1 MCFRKKKNIFI
12 EIMKIGGVSELKP
25 NKFALYFSRLALS
38 LPQKRAM
45 VFLRMMPSSETDEEL
60 LRLYRNSGKMDY
72 FTRLY
77 DRYIPLVYGLCLKYL
92 QSEDDAQDAVMQLFE
107 DLVTKVMQ
115 HEIQTF
121 RTWLYS
127 VSRNHCMQILR
138 EKGRVQQVDFQSEFM
153 ESEAFLN
160 LLDGDDDNSERIQA
174 LQHCMEK
181 LPEKQRIS
189 VIYFFNKELS
199 YADIVNTTGFPL
211 SKVKSYIQNGKRNLK
226 VCIEKTC
233 EI

>member
-1 MCFRKKKNIFI
+1 M
-12 EIMKIGGVSELKP
+12 G
-25 NKFALYFSRLALS
+25 
-38 LPQKRAM
+38 
-45 VFLRMMPSSETDEEL
+45 FLRMMPSFETDEEL

-92 QSEDDAQDAVMQLFE
+92 QDEDDAQDAVMQLFE
-107 DLVTKVMQ
+107 ELIPKVLR

-121 RTWLYS
+121 RTWLYT

-138 EKGRVQQVDFQSEFM
+138 EKGRLQQVDFQTGFM
-153 ESEAFLN
+153 ESEAFLD

-181 LPEKQRIS
+181 LPEKQRVS
-189 VIYFFNKELS
+189 VVYFFNEGLS
-199 YADIVNTTGFPL
+199 YADIVNTTGFSL
-211 SKVKSYIQNGKRNLK
+211 NKVKSYIQNGKRNLK

-233 EI
+233 EIG

>member
-1 MCFRKKKNIFI
+1 M
-12 EIMKIGGVSELKP
+12 G
-25 NKFALYFSRLALS
+25 
-38 LPQKRAM
+38 
-45 VFLRMMPSSETDEEL
+45 FLRMIPSSETDEEL

-77 DRYIPLVYGLCLKYL
+77 DRYIPLIYGLCLNYL
-92 QSEDDAQDAVMQLFE
+92 QNEDDAQDAVMQLFE
-107 DLVTKVMQ
+107 ELVTKVMR

-127 VSRNHCMQILR
+127 VSRNHCLLILR

-174 LQHCMEK
+174 LQLCMEK

-189 VIYFFNKELS
+189 VIFFFNKGLS
-199 YADIVNTTGFPL
+199 YADIVDNTGFPL

-233 EI
+233 EIL